1 MTSSRIH
8 ENAYEMSVRAANI
21 TRAAESL
28 LKLIWDIKQFLI
40 INDFPLINESIS
52 KKVESNLFKVNEID
66 MKLINLRDEIANEL
80 YELEDEFYHSII
92 K

>member
-1 MTSSRIH
+1 IC
-8 ENAYEMSVRAANI
+8 RAS
-21 TRAAESL
+21 ESL

-52 KKVESNLFKVNEID
+52 KKVDTNLINVSDID
-66 MKLINLRDEIANEL
+66 HKLLNLRDEIANEL
-80 YELEDEFYHSII
+80 YELENEYYNSLI

>member
-1 MTSSRIH
+1 MCC
-8 ENAYEMSVRAANI
+8 RAANI
-21 TRAAESL
+21 CRASESL

-52 KKVESNLFKVNEID
+52 EKVDTNLTNVSDID
-66 MKLINLRDEIANEL
+66 HKLLNLRDEIANEL
-80 YELEDEFYHSII
+80 YELEDEYYNSLI